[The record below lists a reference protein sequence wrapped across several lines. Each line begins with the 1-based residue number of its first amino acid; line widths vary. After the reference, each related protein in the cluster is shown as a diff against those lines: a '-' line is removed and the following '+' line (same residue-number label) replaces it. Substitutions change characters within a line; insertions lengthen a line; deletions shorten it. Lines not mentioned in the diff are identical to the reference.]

1 MKNVCLIFISVL
13 LVVQLAACNTNIAQP
28 DDLET
33 DDILAQA
40 EPTAQEESEPDLP
53 EPSSQIIRILRSQIV
68 GEFVDGVARFRDG
81 RHYGLVDIDGN
92 VLAEPIYS
100 EISEFVDG
108 VAIVRTSGP
117 QWGLIDLAGNYIAE
131 PATGAIHNIFD
142 GIACVHWD
150 GRSWLISATDG
161 SLVLG
166 PTLFGSLRLQPG
178 RIAVFEVEG
187 GEFANPFSGTSF
199 GIIDIYGNV
208 IVEPIYSNISNFTDN
223 VATVSLSKSYG
234 HWYGGLM
241 YIDGS
246 WVVEPVERAT
256 IRPLSRGL
264 VAFSFDEQHNW
275 GFMNTQG
282 EVVIE
287 PIYAMLGQGF
297 VSRTPN
303 HTTDY
308 IVVFDVFERYFGTP
322 SIHTPEA
329 NIAVFQYRV
338 IDLMGN
344 TVYVDNNVYK
354 IDGVSTVGGVRYA
367 SPLRV
372 MNMGV
377 RVQDG
382 VNYHPVIVTDHT
394 QTTMFDPNGFYAQ
407 ALPPIGHYLVTGAEP
422 IEVIVLDD
430 NLQLEWVPIHSGS

>member
-1 MKNVCLIFISVL
+1 MKRVSIIVVSL
-13 LVVQLAACNTNIAQP
+13 LLFVGLSACGNNAVQPSNHESNDNIPAP
-28 DDLET
+28 VESS
-33 DDILAQA
+33 
-40 EPTAQEESEPDLP
+40 AQEEKPDSEVVEDSL
-53 EPSSQIIRILRSQIV
+53 LDIV

-81 RHYGLVDIDGN
+81 RYFGLVDIDGN
-92 VLAEPIYS
+92 ILAEPIYES
-100 EISEFVDG
+100 ISEFVDG
-108 VAIVRTSGP
+108 VAIVRNWGIGTA
-117 QWGLIDLAGNYIAE
+117 GLIDTRGNFVLE
-131 PATGAIHNIFD
+131 PESRTISDIID
-142 GIACVHWD
+142 GYVVVGQGGKFGIMSV
-150 GRSWLISATDG
+150 DG
-161 SLVLG
+161 SWALE
-166 PTLFGSLRLQPG
+166 PTFGSHLRLQPG

-187 GEFANPFSGTSF
+187 GEFAHPRSGTSF

-223 VATVSLSKSYG
+223 VADVLLQKSYG
-234 HWYGGLM
+234 HWYTGLM

-256 IRPLSRGL
+256 ISPLSRGL
-264 VAFSFDEQHNW
+264 VAFSFDAQRNW

-308 IVVFDVFERYFGTP
+308 LMVFDVFERYFGTP

-329 NIAVFQYRV
+329 NIAVFRYRV
-338 IDLMGN
+338 IDLEGN
-344 TVYVDNNVYK
+344 TVYVDSNVYK
-354 IDGVSTVGGVRYA
+354 IDGTSTVCGVRYA

-377 RVQDG
+377 RVQNG
-382 VNYHPVIVTDHT
+382 VNYRPVIVTDNT
-394 QTTMFDPNGFYAQ
+394 QTTMFDPNGFYSWY
-407 ALPPIGHYLVTGAEP
+407 PFVRYFLVTDAEP

-430 NLQLEWVPIHSGS
+430 NLQLDWVPIHSNG